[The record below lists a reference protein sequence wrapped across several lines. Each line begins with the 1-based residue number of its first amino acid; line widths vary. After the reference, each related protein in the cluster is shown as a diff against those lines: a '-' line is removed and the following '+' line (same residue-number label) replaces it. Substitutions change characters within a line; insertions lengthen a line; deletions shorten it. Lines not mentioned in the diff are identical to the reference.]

1 MDSEVSLTTVK
12 GGINRLRTK
21 GSAPQDS
28 LYDLLNGYVTA
39 AKTVHVRPGTFR
51 STVLPTDTAG
61 NGVTKGLCAF
71 AGSRHIFSDE
81 SVDVPTGYTLHILSH
96 PDATPDDP
104 IALEEINFAAPF
116 MGYLYVSATFENG
129 DTYHFWLQ
137 EGDEWQADT
146 VYQLGDIVLPTV
158 AGGLSFQAQRLTD
171 PNIAWAP
178 NVTRALNDVI
188 EPTIYN
194 NYYYTVVDVQGANPR
209 SGDTEPEWPTEDG
222 AQVIE
227 DADGAIATS
236 STPTDMPDPNAQP
249 APSTSDRYDN
259 GLG

>member
-21 GSAPQDS
+21 GSAPEDS

-39 AKTVHVRPGTFR
+39 AKTVKVRPGTFR
-51 STVLPTDTAG
+51 VAQLPTNTAG
-61 NGVTKGLCAF
+61 EGVTKGLCAF
-71 AGSRHIFSDE
+71 NGTKFVFSDE
-81 SVDVPTGYTLHILSH
+81 LVDVPNGFTLRILSH
-96 PDATPDDP
+96 PDATPDAP
-104 IALEEINFAAPF
+104 IALEEINFAKPF
-116 MGYLYVSATFENG
+116 MNYLYVSATFENG

-137 EGDEWQADT
+137 EGDTWEADT
-146 VYQLGDIVLPTV
+146 TYKLGDIVLPTSPF
-158 AGGLSFQAQRLTD
+158 GLAFQAQRLTE
-171 PNIAWAP
+171 PNVAWAP
-178 NVTRALNDVI
+178 NVSRALNDVI
-188 EPTIYN
+188 EPTVYN
-194 NYYYTVVDVQGANPR
+194 DYYYTAVDVQGTNPR

-227 DADGAIATS
+227 DADGAGATP